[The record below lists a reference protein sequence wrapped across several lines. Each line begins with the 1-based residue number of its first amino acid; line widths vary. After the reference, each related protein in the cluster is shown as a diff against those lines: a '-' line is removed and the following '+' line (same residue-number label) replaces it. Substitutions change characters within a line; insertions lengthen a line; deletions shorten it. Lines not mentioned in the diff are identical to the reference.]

1 MACSDCFNGCPEIT
15 SDKCVKY
22 TGIPIPLLGIQTGD
36 SLSYVE
42 QAILGFLTSA
52 LDGSGIIPNINTGSS
67 SGISCQLFSSFLPD
81 CKDFSLNDFL
91 IALIKT
97 ACNIDYRL
105 TYNVENVLDILQAP
119 YTPGCLS
126 ITGTE
131 GTHAVLQ
138 AVINLACT
146 IKTDLNALALNL
158 STNYASTGTQLNQQI
173 QNYLTNIAPT
183 TNKMYLK
190 MVPYVAVP
198 YFGVISGYPTPSN
211 GFDLSGAGQG
221 VWEQVYL
228 CNGDNNTPDLRGR
241 VPVGVTYMGG
251 VKPLDIE
258 VNPAN
263 PGTPNYVKN
272 YRTGVNTVTL
282 ASSQMP
288 IHSHTAASIP
298 TISPHSHFTV
308 GSTIGTDSTLTTIN
322 TVRSATQQYHDTE
335 DYILSGVALP
345 ATLGLTNAVTVGMTV
360 ATTVDP
366 STPGGSSHNNIQ
378 PGIGCYYII
387 FIPV

>member
-198 YFGVISGYPTPSN
+198 YFGSIGSYPTSSD
-211 GFDLSGAGQG
+211 GFLLSGAGYG
-221 VWEQVYL
+221 IWEQVYL

-241 VPVGVTYMGG
+241 VPVGITNMGG
-251 VKPLDIE
+251 GVPLDPQVTSPIYLL
-258 VNPAN
+258 ND
-263 PGTPNYVKN
+263 
-272 YRTGVNTVTL
+272 RTHGANTVTL
-282 ASSQMP
+282 GKPEMP
-288 IHSHTAASIP
+288 VHT
-298 TISPHSHFTV
+298 H
-308 GSTIGTDSTLTTIN
+308 
-322 TVRSATQQYHDTE
+322 
-335 DYILSGVALP
+335 
-345 ATLGLTNAVTVGMTV
+345 V
-360 ATTVDP
+360 ATVPSITDP
-366 STPGGSSHNNIQ
+366 GHFHYEFSPGGSDTGAHPLPTDFCSEGHGYGDTSTYDISGTPLVAIHGKGSTSTTGITVAASTLSNVGGGLAHNNIQ
-378 PGIGCYYII
+378 PSIGCYFIIYIPI
-387 FIPV
+387 